1 MSKWIVYLGLFLS
14 FSVLARTNDALMRE
28 SWTRDLKTL
37 LAEIEK
43 QDPQLL
49 VENEKKLLL
58 HFSLINSAWADSRFN
73 CFYGGWPSVL
83 RSSGGRKLC
92 QMPSNTNPNYSQ
104 GSCSK
109 SEIQCQPMLFDK
121 GLCVPFATAAE
132 RRSSYANCEKK
143 FQAKGG
149 NYSFLDNPSEKDLLD
164 LQEISL
170 VAGEVCGPNSNS
182 PQKNTIICK
191 NIMKKLPDGVKSIQK
206 GIARDTASVE
216 TEKETGTKPEVKK
229 VEVEEVVPEKVVVD
243 AAPDLTPHDEEEC
256 DEPSH
261 SHREVQDFTS
271 QLGKVAS
278 VSIDD
283 MYEEMKQK
291 FQNSPFC
298 KPENVMNDPGKQPSG
313 LLIRL
318 LERDLRGLEYNGNID
333 EVFERYEVSS
343 SVRSQIHS
351 YASEIKTNMSDA
363 KALRARMKAIFY
375 QDVLKNRNLDMSK
388 FQKEISQEL
397 LKDHVFKMDD
407 NGQPECPF
415 VSKDA
420 FMKAMKG
427 RANVMSKYK
436 GSVKLP
442 NQMTIVDYSRP
453 SNERRMFVL
462 DLNNFEVLH
471 NTWVAHGIGSA
482 ANGGGS
488 DGLGSNP
495 QISNVDGSL
504 KSSDG
509 FILAGKA
516 SHGSLY
522 GNNVILNGI
531 DKNNT
536 NMASRAVVMHEWIT
550 PMEDYSIGVRAYNRE
565 TKKFSS
571 PVDSVQRLKNINPNT
586 ASAKDIEDA
595 IFDMTDS
602 TRVSKYMATTEGCL
616 GVSGAVMKHLD
627 KKKRNVSQ
635 LEALREDLP
644 GSIIFNYSGPEME
657 SKFF

>member
-1 MSKWIVYLGLFLS
+1 MSKWIVLFLFLS

-49 VENEKKLLL
+49 VESEKNLLL
-58 HFSLINSAWADSRFN
+58 RFSFISSAWADSRFN

-104 GSCSK
+104 GSCRK

-121 GLCVPFATAAE
+121 GLCVPFGTAEE

-149 NYSFLDNPSEKDLLD
+149 NYSYLDNPSEKDLLD

-170 VAGEVCGPNSNS
+170 VAGEVCGPGSNS

-191 NIMKKLPDGVKSIQK
+191 NIMKKLPDGIKSIQK
-206 GIARDTASVE
+206 GITRETASVE
-216 TEKETGTKPEVKK
+216 VEKVPEVKK
-229 VEVEEVVPEKVVVD
+229 EEVEEVVPEKVVVD
-243 AAPDLTPHDEEEC
+243 SAPTLTPHDEEDC

-261 SHREVQDFTS
+261 SHREVQDFAS
-271 QLGKVAS
+271 QLGKVANAS
-278 VSIDD
+278 MDD
-283 MYEEMKQK
+283 MYEDMKQK

-318 LERDLRGLEYNGNID
+318 LERDLRGLEYNRNID
-333 EVFERYEVSS
+333 EVFDRYEVSP
-343 SVRSQIHS
+343 SVRSQVQT
-351 YASEIKTNMSDA
+351 YASEIKANMNDA

-375 QDVLKNRNLDMSK
+375 QDVLRNKNLDMSK
-388 FQKEISQEL
+388 FQEDISQEL
-397 LKDHVFKMDD
+397 VKDHVFKMDD
-407 NGQPECPF
+407 NGRPECPF

-427 RANVMSKYK
+427 RANVMNKYK

-442 NQMTIVDYSRP
+442 DQITIVDYSRP
-453 SNERRMFVL
+453 SNQRRLFVL
-462 DLNNFEVLH
+462 DLDNFEVVH
-471 NTWVAHGIGSA
+471 NTWVSHGIGSSED
-482 ANGGGS
+482 GGGG
-488 DGLGSNP
+488 DGLGGNP
-495 QISNVDGSL
+495 DMSNVSGSL

-509 FILAGKA
+509 FIIATKA
-516 SHGSLY
+516 SSGSLF

-550 PMEDYSIGVRAYNRE
+550 PMEDYSIGVREYNRK
-565 TKKFSS
+565 TKKMST

-586 ASAKDIEDA
+586 ASTRDIEDA
-595 IFDMTDS
+595 IFDMTEA

-635 LEALREDLP
+635 LETLRQDLP